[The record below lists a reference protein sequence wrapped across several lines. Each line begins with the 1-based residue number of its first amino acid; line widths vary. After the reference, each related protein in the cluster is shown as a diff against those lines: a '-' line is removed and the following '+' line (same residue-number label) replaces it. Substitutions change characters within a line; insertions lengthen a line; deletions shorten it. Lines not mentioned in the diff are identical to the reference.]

1 MHYFFS
7 FLELLDNLL
16 WDYLALA
23 IILFAGLYFTIKSR
37 LYQVK
42 VILNIKTHFKSLIA
56 DADKNKAGVHPI
68 KLYFASLGGM
78 VGIGNLVAVMSTV
91 TIGGPGSLIWLWI
104 ASFMGMIV
112 KYSEIYLGIKH
123 RKANAKNG
131 YDGGPMYYL
140 EKAFGNKVIPI
151 IFCLLFCVYGAEVSQ
166 FLIITDTFATTFNMN
181 RIIVISTLLGL
192 VLLSALGGVKRLAN
206 ICSVLLP
213 PFLAIYILIAIYIF
227 ILNLEQLPSL
237 FLSIVTS
244 AFTSHASIGGFVGST
259 VLLAAHYGVSRAV
272 YSGDIGIGYDAT
284 VLSESQTEYPEKQA
298 RMSIFA
304 LFADTMLCTIS
315 VLIVLLTGVWNIP
328 NIKLSEYIILG
339 LSTVIPYAE
348 IFMAIVFF
356 IAGFTTIIGYLVVGQ
371 KCAKFINRRY
381 GRIIYILYAILAFIF
396 FSFHDQSMVML
407 LMSVSGG
414 SLLILNLL
422 GLFKLRNQIKF
433 PEND

>member
-1 MHYFFS
+1 MHHFFS

-16 WDYLALA
+16 WNYLALA
-23 IILFAGLYFTIKSR
+23 IILFSGLYFTIKSQF
-37 LYQVK
+37 YQVR
-42 VILNIKTHFKSLIA
+42 VILNVKKHFKSLIA

-78 VGIGNLVAVMSTV
+78 VGIGNLVAVMSAV

-123 RKANAKNG
+123 RKSNYKNG

-166 FLIITDTFATTFNMN
+166 FLIITDTFTTIFNIN
-181 RIIVISTLLGL
+181 RLVVIFTFLGL

-213 PFLAIYILIAIYIF
+213 PFLAVYVLIAIYIF
-227 ILNLEQLPSL
+227 VLNLEKLPTL
-237 FLSIVTS
+237 LLSIITS
-244 AFTSHASIGGFVGST
+244 AFTNHASIGGFVGST
-259 VLLAAHYGVSRAV
+259 VLLSAHYGVSRAV

-298 RMSIFA
+298 RMAIFA

-315 VLIVLLTGVWNIP
+315 VMIVLLTGVWNIT
-328 NIKLSEYIILG
+328 NIKLSEYIVLG
-339 LSTVIPYAE
+339 LSTVMPYAE
-348 IFMAIVFF
+348 IFMSIVFF
-356 IAGFTTIIGYLVVGQ
+356 IAGFTTITGYLVVGQ
-371 KCAKFINRRY
+371 KCAKFINKKY
-381 GRIIYILYAILAFIF
+381 GHIFYILYAIAAFIL
-396 FSFHDQSMVML
+396 FSFHEQLMVML
-407 LMSVSGG
+407 IMSVSGG
-414 SLLILNLL
+414 LLLILNLL
-422 GLFKLRNQIKF
+422 GLFKLRNQVKF
-433 PEND
+433 PKSD